1 MKRTLLLLLLALSL
15 TGCACSTSPGGRSPD
30 PSPSLRAAAS
40 AAPAPTAAAS
50 PQPAADYA
58 LPEQLT
64 IGDNGVPLV
73 EVYLAEEEVVET
85 MDFESYLAGVLAG
98 EMHNDWPLE
107 ALKAQAIIARTFA
120 LRFIEDG
127 GSQYAGA
134 QLSTDI
140 DEAQAYDMSQVNDRI
155 RQAVEETRGLVILC
169 QGEPIQAWFHA
180 HAGGVTALAQ
190 EGLGYDEAEPP
201 YTRSVQV
208 RESPSAPEDVRA
220 WTATFPLA
228 RVQSALD
235 ALGGGD
241 AAALAIGERGPSGR
255 VTTLTAGET
264 TVRAVDFRRE
274 IGSTEMKSTLLTDL
288 SVGEEGVTIS
298 GSGYGHGVGM
308 SQWGAYEMASDGKT
322 AQEIIEAFYQNI
334 EIARVY
340 GE

>member
-1 MKRTLLLLLLALSL
+1 M
-15 TGCACSTSPGGRSPD
+15 
-30 PSPSLRAAAS
+30 
-40 AAPAPTAAAS
+40 
-50 PQPAADYA
+50 
-58 LPEQLT
+58 
-64 IGDNGVPLV
+64 PLV

-127 GSQYAGA
+127 GSRYAGA

-140 DEAQAYDMSQVNDRI
+140 GEAQAYDMNQVNDRI

-169 QGEPIQAWFHA
+169 EGELIQAWFHA

-322 AQEIIEAFYQNI
+322 AQEIIEVFYQNI

>member
-1 MKRTLLLLLLALSL
+1 MKRILFLFLLAASL
-15 TGCACSTSPGGRSPD
+15 TGCACSTSPGTAL
-30 PSPSLRAAAS
+30 PSPSLRPVAS
-40 AAPAPTAAAS
+40 ASPSPAATASPAPS
-50 PQPAADYA
+50 SEYA
-58 LPEQLT
+58 LPETLT
-64 IGDNGVPLV
+64 LGESGVPLV

-127 GSQYAGA
+127 GSKYAGA
-134 QLSTDI
+134 QLSTDVE
-140 DEAQAYDMSQVNDRI
+140 EAQAYDMNGVNERI
-155 RQAVEETRGLVILC
+155 LQAVRETRGLIILSE
-169 QGEPIQAWFHA
+169 GEPIQAWFHA

-190 EGLGYDEAEPP
+190 EGLGYDDPEPP

-208 RESPSAPEDVRA
+208 RESPDAPEDVRA
-220 WTATFPLA
+220 WTAFFPLS

-241 AAALAIGERGPSGR
+241 AGSLAIGERGPSGR
-255 VTTLTAGET
+255 VTTLTAGDG
-264 TVRAVDFRRE
+264 VSIRAVDFRRE

-288 SVGEEGVTIS
+288 VVDADGVTIS

-308 SQWGAYEMASDGKT
+308 SQWGAYEMAMEGKD
-322 AQEIIEAFYQNI
+322 ALEIISAFYQDI
-334 EIARVY
+334 EIVRVY

>member
-1 MKRTLLLLLLALSL
+1 
-15 TGCACSTSPGGRSPD
+15 
-30 PSPSLRAAAS
+30 
-40 AAPAPTAAAS
+40 
-50 PQPAADYA
+50 
-58 LPEQLT
+58 
-64 IGDNGVPLV
+64 
-73 EVYLAEEEVVET
+73 
-85 MDFESYLAGVLAG
+85 
-98 EMHNDWPLE
+98 
-107 ALKAQAIIARTFA
+107 
-120 LRFIEDG
+120 
-127 GSQYAGA
+127 
-134 QLSTDI
+134 
-140 DEAQAYDMSQVNDRI
+140 MSQVNDRI
-155 RQAVEETRGLVILC
+155 CQAVEETRGLVILC
-169 QGEPIQAWFHA
+169 EGEPIQAWFHA